1 MVPVLLP
8 VSSHSKKRTRDD
20 KVDENQ
26 GKATGINLRR
36 ENARLELQNFFRETK
51 KKISYPTYRFIRISK
66 AKESWALE
74 AGEKCIETSSNSICQ
89 REVVSAGLYFVIWRT
104 SHEMQGNNGQ
114 L

>member
-51 KKISYPTYRFIRISK
+51 KKSVTQHID
-66 AKESWALE
+66 
-74 AGEKCIETSSNSICQ
+74 SSGFPKPKK
-89 REVVSAGLYFVIWRT
+89 VGLWKR
-104 SHEMQGNNGQ
+104 GKNA
-114 L
+114 